1 MTGLTSL
8 DEILAQLEPRLAPQS
23 YVYCSVPDPADI
35 LAAGMQ
41 PFALV
46 REREG
51 VTLVLEATDAGALGM
66 DTTRLFR
73 RISLGVHSSLAATGL
88 TAVAS
93 QALTDA
99 GISANVIAGYFHDHF
114 MVPAS
119 RAQEALAALR
129 RLSEAAG
136 EA

>member
-1 MTGLTSL
+1 
-8 DEILAQLEPRLAPQS
+8 
-23 YVYCSVPDPADI
+23 
-35 LAAGMQ
+35 MQ

-73 RISLGVHSSLAATGL
+73 RISLGVHSSLEATGL